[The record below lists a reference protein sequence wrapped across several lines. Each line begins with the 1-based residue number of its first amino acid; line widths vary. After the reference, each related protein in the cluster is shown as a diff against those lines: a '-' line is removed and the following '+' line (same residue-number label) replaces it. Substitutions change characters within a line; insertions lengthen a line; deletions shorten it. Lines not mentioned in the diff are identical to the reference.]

1 MRLLLVRLM
10 IVLGI
15 VAVAGCVSK
24 STFQQ
29 QVDETSRLA
38 GTLQTLEEK
47 YKQLQEEKTMLTARN
62 DDLTQQLAAAMEK
75 SSALQ
80 QDLVRARTDLDRL
93 EKVLSARNAESGAAM
108 TEMRQSIDQLEEQN
122 RELARQVEQERLAR
136 EARID
141 EMKSTY
147 DNLMQKMESEI
158 TRGEVTIS
166 ELKGKLTV
174 NMVEKILFDTGK
186 AEIKPAGLEVLRRVG
201 EILKETVDKEILIEG
216 HTDDIPI
223 SPRLK
228 QIFFSNWEL
237 STARASNVV
246 HFLQDNVGIPG
257 EKLAA
262 SGYGEFRPVADNTTP
277 EGRALNR
284 RIQIVLVPAEAKV
297 VKPLE

>member
-1 MRLLLVRLM
+1 
-10 IVLGI
+10 
-15 VAVAGCVSK
+15 
-24 STFQQ
+24 
-29 QVDETSRLA
+29 
-38 GTLQTLEEK
+38 
-47 YKQLQEEKTMLTARN
+47 MLTARN